1 MTWSINQITRA
12 TGSTGAAGHT
22 GAAQNAQNAYGG
34 ALPNFRNLGILLR
47 ILLSV
52 NVVALLVV
60 IVKVPTLPAIGEQL
74 MEVAALVEPLLI
86 LSLVVLYALNGV
98 LARLPYWAGAAA
110 VILLALALTTAL
122 HAATHKVLTLD
133 LSGIER

>member
-86 LSLVVLYALNGV
+86 LSLAL
-98 LARLPYWAGAAA
+98 
-110 VILLALALTTAL
+110 
-122 HAATHKVLTLD
+122 
-133 LSGIER
+133 